1 MEHVL
6 KTYLAGQL
14 RSFRKEAGFSQ
25 EELATKIGRTAEAI
39 SNIER
44 AKSSPTLD
52 TLLALSDA
60 LGRPLRDFF
69 PAGDLD
75 DSISQN
81 RLRLEAEAAAPLRSL
96 DNEQLRISIR
106 QIEALKGI

>member
-14 RSFRKEAGFSQ
+14 RSFRKDAKLTQ
-25 EELATKIGRTAEAI
+25 EELAAQIGRTAEAI

-44 AKSSPTLD
+44 ANSSPTLD
-52 TLLALSDA
+52 TLLALSET
-60 LGRPLRDFF
+60 LERPLRDFF

-75 DSISQN
+75 DTLSAN
-81 RLRLEAEAAAPLRSL
+81 RLRLEAQSASL
-96 DNEQLRISIR
+96 IRGMDDEQLRISIR
-106 QIEALKGI
+106 QIEALLGE